1 MGLSGS
7 RLRLHILLAFVN
19 LSILATVWVVV
30 DPAEALDRLSL
41 VSAYLFLLLIS
52 FVLLVGPVRAVR
64 TGRVTINH
72 TLRRDVAI
80 WSALMGLVHLV
91 AGAAE
96 SMTPVY
102 LEAFV
107 THAVNPPSATMRE
120 AFFFW
125 SAIVGFIIGLL
136 LLVLLALSN
145 NWSMT
150 LIGQRW
156 WKRLHRLSYIIFALT
171 ILHGLGFQVL
181 ESRWW
186 VGYGLVGALAFGVC
200 IAQVSGIRAIVKRP
214 GR

>member
-80 WSALMGLVHLV
+80 WSA
-91 AGAAE
+91 
-96 SMTPVY
+96 S
-102 LEAFV
+102 
-107 THAVNPPSATMRE
+107 S
-120 AFFFW
+120 
-125 SAIVGFIIGLL
+125 
-136 LLVLLALSN
+136 
-145 NWSMT
+145 
-150 LIGQRW
+150 
-156 WKRLHRLSYIIFALT
+156 
-171 ILHGLGFQVL
+171 
-181 ESRWW
+181 
-186 VGYGLVGALAFGVC
+186 
-200 IAQVSGIRAIVKRP
+200 VSSSDYCSWYCWRYQIT

>member
-7 RLRLHILLAFVN
+7 RLQLHILLAFVN
-19 LSILATVWVVV
+19 LSILATVWVAV

-52 FVLLVGPVRAVR
+52 FVLLVGPVRAMR
-64 TGRVTINH
+64 TGRATTNH

-80 WSALMGLVHLV
+80 WGAFMGLVHLV
-91 AGAAE
+91 AGAVE
-96 SMTPVY
+96 SMTPIY
-102 LEAFV
+102 LDAFV
-107 THAVNPPSATMRE
+107 THAVNPPSAMMRE

-125 SAIVGFIIGLL
+125 SAIVGFVVGLL
-136 LLVLLALSN
+136 LVVLLALSN

-156 WKRLHRLSYIIFALT
+156 WKRLHRLSYIVFVLT
-171 ILHGLGFQVL
+171 ILHGFGFQLL

-186 VGYGLVGALAFGVC
+186 VGYVLVGSLALAVC
-200 IAQVSGIRAIVKRP
+200 IAQVRGFQAIARRP
-214 GR
+214 ER

>member
-1 MGLSGS
+1 
-7 RLRLHILLAFVN
+7 
-19 LSILATVWVVV
+19 
-30 DPAEALDRLSL
+30 
-41 VSAYLFLLLIS
+41 
-52 FVLLVGPVRAVR
+52 
-64 TGRVTINH
+64 
-72 TLRRDVAI
+72 
-80 WSALMGLVHLV
+80 MGLVHLV

-102 LEAFV
+102 LHAFV
-107 THAVNPPSATMRE
+107 THAVNPPSATIRE

-156 WKRLHRLSYIIFALT
+156 WKRLHRLSYIVFTLT

-186 VGYGLVGALAFGVC
+186 VGYGLVGALALAVY
-200 IAQVSGIRAIVKRP
+200 IAQIRGIQAIARRRSGR
-214 GR
+214 